1 MLYKVLIK
9 FKWLTQNLMWEA
21 EKITTQMKKWI
32 LEYLILSIISK
43 WDVYAND
50 IITKL
55 KKVNLIVVEWT
66 MYPLLSRLKT
76 EKLLEYVWVESV
88 QWPPRKYYRLTKKWK
103 ETLDTMDKVWK
114 ELSDSVNQIVG

>member
-1 MLYKVLIK
+1 
-9 FKWLTQNLMWEA
+9 MWEA

-32 LEYLILSIISK
+32 LECLILSIISK

-50 IITKL
+50 IISKL

-88 QWPPRKYYRLTKKWK
+88 QWPPRKYYRLTKKWQ
-103 ETLDTMDKVWK
+103 ETLGTMHQAWK
-114 ELSDSVNQIVG
+114 ELSDSVNKIVG

>member
-1 MLYKVLIK
+1 
-9 FKWLTQNLMWEA
+9 MWEA
-21 EKITTQMKKWI
+21 EKITTQMKKGI

-88 QWPPRKYYRLTKKWK
+88 QWPPRKYYRLTKKWQ

>member
-1 MLYKVLIK
+1 
-9 FKWLTQNLMWEA
+9 MWEA

-76 EKLLEYVWVESV
+76 EKLLEYVRVESV

-114 ELSDSVNQIVG
+114 ELSDSVNQIVR

>member
-1 MLYKVLIK
+1 
-9 FKWLTQNLMWEA
+9 MWEA

-76 EKLLEYVWVESV
+76 EKLLEYVRVESV
-88 QWPPRKYYRLTKKWK
+88 QWPPRKYYRLTKKWQ

>member
-1 MLYKVLIK
+1 
-9 FKWLTQNLMWEA
+9 MWEA

-55 KKVNLIVVEWT
+55 KKANLIVVEWT

-88 QWPPRKYYRLTKKWK
+88 QWPPRKYYRLTKRGE
-103 ETLDTMDKVWK
+103 ETLATMDQVWK
-114 ELSDSVNQIVG
+114 ELSDSVNKIVG

>member
-1 MLYKVLIK
+1 
-9 FKWLTQNLMWEA
+9 MWEG
-21 EKITTQMKKWI
+21 EKITIQMKKWI

-55 KKVNLIVVEWT
+55 KKVNLVVVEWT

-88 QWPPRKYYRLTKKWK
+88 QWPPRKYYRLTKRWQ
-103 ETLDTMDKVWK
+103 ETLDTMHQAWE

>member
-1 MLYKVLIK
+1 
-9 FKWLTQNLMWEA
+9 MWEA
-21 EKITTQMKKWI
+21 EKITTQMKKGI

-76 EKLLEYVWVESV
+76 EKLLEYVRVESV
-88 QWPPRKYYRLTKKWK
+88 QWPPRKYYRLTKKWQ

-114 ELSDSVNQIVG
+114 ELSDSVKQIVG

>member
-1 MLYKVLIK
+1 
-9 FKWLTQNLMWEA
+9 MWEA

-55 KKVNLIVVEWT
+55 KKANLIVVEWT

-88 QWPPRKYYRLTKKWK
+88 QWPPRKYYRLTKRGE
-103 ETLDTMDKVWK
+103 ETLATMDQVWK
-114 ELSDSVNQIVG
+114 ELSDSVNKIVW

>member
-1 MLYKVLIK
+1 
-9 FKWLTQNLMWEA
+9 MWEA
-21 EKITTQMKKWI
+21 EKITTQMKKGI

-76 EKLLEYVWVESV
+76 EKLLEYVRVESV
-88 QWPPRKYYRLTKKWK
+88 QWPPRKYYRLTKKWQ

>member
-1 MLYKVLIK
+1 
-9 FKWLTQNLMWEA
+9 MWEA

-50 IITKL
+50 IITKR
-55 KKVNLIVVEWT
+55 KKVDLIVVEWT

>member
-1 MLYKVLIK
+1 
-9 FKWLTQNLMWEA
+9 MWEA
-21 EKITTQMKKWI
+21 EKITTQMKKGI

-76 EKLLEYVWVESV
+76 EKLLEYVRVESV
-88 QWPPRKYYRLTKKWK
+88 QWPPRKYYRLTKRWQ
-103 ETLDTMDKVWK
+103 ETLDTMHKAWK
-114 ELSDSVNQIVG
+114 ELSDSVNQIIK

>member
-1 MLYKVLIK
+1 
-9 FKWLTQNLMWEA
+9 MWEA
-21 EKITTQMKKWI
+21 EKITTQMKKGI

-88 QWPPRKYYRLTKKWK
+88 QWPPRKYYRLTKRWQ

>member
-1 MLYKVLIK
+1 
-9 FKWLTQNLMWEA
+9 MWEA

-76 EKLLEYVWVESV
+76 EKLLEYVRVESV
-88 QWPPRKYYRLTKKWK
+88 QWPPRKYYRLTKKWQ

-114 ELSDSVNQIVG
+114 ELSDSVNQIVE

>member
-1 MLYKVLIK
+1 
-9 FKWLTQNLMWEA
+9 MWEA

-50 IITKL
+50 IIIKL

>member
-1 MLYKVLIK
+1 
-9 FKWLTQNLMWEA
+9 MWEA

-55 KKVNLIVVEWT
+55 KKVNLIVVEW
-66 MYPLLSRLKT
+66 
-76 EKLLEYVWVESV
+76 
-88 QWPPRKYYRLTKKWK
+88 
-103 ETLDTMDKVWK
+103 
-114 ELSDSVNQIVG
+114 

>member
-1 MLYKVLIK
+1 
-9 FKWLTQNLMWEA
+9 MWEA
-21 EKITTQMKKWI
+21 EKITTQMKKGI

-114 ELSDSVNQIVG
+114 ELSDSVNQIVR

>member
-1 MLYKVLIK
+1 
-9 FKWLTQNLMWEA
+9 MWEA

-50 IITKL
+50 IIIKL

-76 EKLLEYVWVESV
+76 EKLLEYVRVESV
-88 QWPPRKYYRLTKKWK
+88 QWPPRKYYRLTKKWQ

-114 ELSDSVNQIVG
+114 ELSDSVNQIVE